1 MGLSEGLTGA
11 EAHCDMTVVVIGL
24 ASLLRREEA
33 VGIWARIE
41 KTQAAAVVQVS
52 RDELGL

>member
-11 EAHCDMTVVVIGL
+11 EAHCDLTVVVIGSV
-24 ASLLRREEA
+24 SLLHREEA